1 MKSILTGFGGVLTLF
16 FVILIQATILNFG
29 IRQNELDTAM
39 NNAMI
44 ETQRVLYEQKEAFYD
59 DNGDGVSDSSMLITD
74 SNTYKDVFVKNLMQ
88 YIDSNSDIDI
98 YFYTADN
105 EKGLLDV
112 KAVANYTNLVGQNR
126 AYESRRTSILDSIEN
141 YNVTITFD
149 VVNALDV
156 DMSDTRHYI
165 DRNTGKGTIDI
176 KVLSGTVTGIEVNK
190 PEVNVSYKMVGD
202 KLRISLDNVT
212 SDITLTIKGH
222 A

>member
-59 DNGDGVSDSSMLITD
+59 NNNDNIADSSMLITD
-74 SNTYKDVFVKNLMQ
+74 SESYKDVFVKNLMQ
-88 YIDSNSDIDI
+88 YIDSNSDIEI

-112 KAVANYTNLVGQNR
+112 KAVANYTNLVGKNR

-149 VVNALDV
+149 IANVLEV
-156 DMSDTRHYI
+156 DMSDTRNYI

-176 KVLSGTVTGIEVNK
+176 KIISGTVTGVSVDK
-190 PEVNVSYKMVGD
+190 SDVNVSYAMDGD
-202 KLRISLDNVT
+202 ILRIQLDNVQ
-212 SDITLTIKGH
+212 SDIKVTVSGQ

>member
-98 YFYTADN
+98 YFFSADN

-141 YNVTITFD
+141 YNVTITFE
-149 VVNALDV
+149 VANILNV

-202 KLRISLDNVT
+202 KLRINLDNVT

>member
-1 MKSILTGFGGVLTLF
+1 MKSILTGFGGILTLF

-59 DNGDGVSDSSMLITD
+59 NNNDNIADSSMLITD
-74 SNTYKDVFVKNLMQ
+74 SESYKDVFVKNLMQ
-88 YIDSNSDIDI
+88 YIDSNSDIEI

-112 KAVANYTNLVGQNR
+112 KAVAHYTNLVGKNK

-149 VVNALDV
+149 IANVLQV
-156 DMSDTRHYI
+156 DMSDTRNYI

-176 KVLSGTVTGIEVNK
+176 KIISGTVTGVSVDK
-190 PEVNVSYKMVGD
+190 SDVNVSYTMDGD
-202 KLRISLDNVT
+202 ILRIQLDNVQ
-212 SDITLTIKGH
+212 SDIKVTVSGQ

>member
-59 DNGDGVSDSSMLITD
+59 DDGDGVSDSSMLITD

-88 YIDSNSDIDI
+88 YIDSNSDIEI

-112 KAVANYTNLVGQNR
+112 EAVANYTNLIGKNR
-126 AYESRRTSILDSIEN
+126 AYESRRTSILDSIKN

-176 KVLSGTVTGIEVNK
+176 KVLSGTVTGVEANK
-190 PEVNVSYKMVGD
+190 PEVNVSYTMVGD

>member
-59 DNGDGVSDSSMLITD
+59 DDGDGVSDSSMLITD

-141 YNVTITFD
+141 YNVTITFE
-149 VVNALDV
+149 VTNILNV

-176 KVLSGTVTGIEVNK
+176 KVLSGTVTGIDVNK
-190 PEVNVSYKMVGD
+190 PDVNVSYTMVGD
-202 KLRISLDNVT
+202 KLRINLDNVT

>member
-141 YNVTITFD
+141 YNVTITFE
-149 VVNALDV
+149 VANVLNV

-212 SDITLTIKGH
+212 SDITLTIKGQS
-222 A
+222 

>member
-74 SNTYKDVFVKNLMQ
+74 SNTYKDVFVKNLLQ

-112 KAVANYTNLVGQNR
+112 KAVANYTNLVGKNK

-149 VVNALDV
+149 IANVLQV
-156 DMSDTRHYI
+156 DMSDTRNYI

-176 KVLSGTVTGIEVNK
+176 KIISGTVTGVSVDK
-190 PEVNVSYKMVGD
+190 SDVNVSYTMDGD
-202 KLRISLDNVT
+202 ILRIQLDNVQ
-212 SDITLTIKGH
+212 SDIKVTVSGQ

>member
-88 YIDSNSDIDI
+88 YIDSNSDIEI

-112 KAVANYTNLVGQNR
+112 KAVANYTNLVGKNR

-176 KVLSGTVTGIEVNK
+176 KVLSGTVTGVEANK
-190 PEVNVSYKMVGD
+190 PEVNVSYTMVGD
-202 KLRISLDNVT
+202 KLRINLDNVT

>member
-74 SNTYKDVFVKNLMQ
+74 SNTYKDVFVKNLLQ

-190 PEVNVSYKMVGD
+190 PEVNVSYKMVED
-202 KLRISLDNVT
+202 KLRINLDNVT

>member
-74 SNTYKDVFVKNLMQ
+74 SNTYKDVFVKNLLQ

-202 KLRISLDNVT
+202 KLRINLDNVT

>member
-190 PEVNVSYKMVGD
+190 PEVNVSYTMVGD

>member
-44 ETQRVLYEQKEAFYD
+44 ETQRVLYEQKEAYYD
-59 DNGDGVSDSSMLITD
+59 NNNDNIADSSMLITA
-74 SNTYKDVFVKNLMQ
+74 SASYKDVFVKNLMQ
-88 YIDSNSDIDI
+88 YIDSNSDIEI

-112 KAVANYTNLVGQNR
+112 KAVANYTNLVGKNR

-149 VVNALDV
+149 IANVLEV
-156 DMSDTRHYI
+156 DMSDTRNYI

-176 KVLSGTVTGIEVNK
+176 KIISGTVTGVSVDK
-190 PEVNVSYKMVGD
+190 SDVNVSYAMDGD
-202 KLRISLDNVT
+202 ILRIQLDNVQ
-212 SDITLTIKGH
+212 SDIKVTVSGH

>member
-1 MKSILTGFGGVLTLF
+1 MKSILTGFGGILTLF

-44 ETQRVLYEQKEAFYD
+44 ETQRVLYEQKEAYYD
-59 DNGDGVSDSSMLITD
+59 NNNDNIADSSMLITD
-74 SNTYKDVFVKNLMQ
+74 SESYKDVFVKNLMQ
-88 YIDSNSDIDI
+88 YIDSNSDIEI

-112 KAVANYTNLVGQNR
+112 KAVANYTNLVGKSR

-149 VVNALDV
+149 IANVLEV
-156 DMSDTRHYI
+156 DMSDTRNYI

-176 KVLSGTVTGIEVNK
+176 KIISGTVTGVSVDK
-190 PEVNVSYKMVGD
+190 SDVNVSYAMDGD
-202 KLRISLDNVT
+202 ILRIQLDNVQ
-212 SDITLTIKGH
+212 SDIKVTVSGH